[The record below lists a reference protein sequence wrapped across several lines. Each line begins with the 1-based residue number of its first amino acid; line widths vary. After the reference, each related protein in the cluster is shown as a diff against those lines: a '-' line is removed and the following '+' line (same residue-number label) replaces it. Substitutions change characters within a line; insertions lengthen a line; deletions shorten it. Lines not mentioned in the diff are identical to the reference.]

1 VKVAVMAS
9 ELEQWERTGG
19 VAVDE
24 YPRLGRMLLA
34 YQLPSLILAALLV
47 PVPLALVFVLPVV
60 VLLLIAGLVG
70 YGLER
75 AHARAGAGPAMGRTL
90 VRHQLCA
97 GLLLQGYIVVSA
109 YFLAT
114 VRLFAP
120 GSGVFRADDFL
131 IALAIGEGLYLV
143 CVVLPLWLVIARRAH
158 RAHRRR
164 RPA

>member
-1 VKVAVMAS
+1 MAD
-9 ELEQWERTGG
+9 ELDRWERTGG
-19 VAVDE
+19 VELAR

-34 YQLPSLILAALLV
+34 YQLPSLVLAVCLL
-47 PVPLALVFVLPVV
+47 PVPLALVFVGPVV

-75 AHARAGAGPAMGRTL
+75 AHVGAGATPAMGRTL
-90 VRHQLCA
+90 LRHQLCA
-97 GLLLQGYIVVSA
+97 GLLLQAYILACA

-120 GSGVFRADDFL
+120 GSGTFRADDFL

-143 CVVLPLWLVIARRAH
+143 CAVLPLWLLVARRAH
-158 RAHRRR
+158 RAHLQRRR
-164 RPA
+164 G